1 MKLKDIKTPI
11 SSIHGIG
18 PQQEKFLAKLNI
30 FTVSD
35 LLSFYPKSYDDRTEK
50 ISISDFEKHKKVH
63 AICAVQAH
71 QWFGYG
77 KMKTLKLIINDGT
90 GSASLICFNRNFYEK
105 SLPVGS
111 IICVTGTFEVKF
123 GQIQSTSFE
132 ITKLS
137 DSASLSDFKN
147 TPLPDSAVIPVYKL
161 TEGLTQ
167 KNIRKAVSNAIF
179 QYAKLLENELPE
191 EIIIKRHLLQK
202 KDAIKAI
209 HNPIS
214 LKNAEDARYSL
225 IFEELFNFQS
235 VILERTFK
243 HKGFIPQLSIDYS
256 SDSSEN
262 NRIKNNFDLNEFE
275 KNLSPLQKKLIERL
289 PFKLTEDQ
297 MFAIFQMNNEIDRG
311 YKERSKI
318 LSDNIVLKQPFT
330 MSRLLQGDVGSGKT
344 LVSFF
349 VALRVINWKGQ
360 CALMAPTEIL
370 AKQHA
375 ENAANLLSPLGIK
388 IAYLTGNVKQKGRN
402 MLLSELKNGNID
414 FIIGTHA
421 LFSKQIVYNDL
432 QLAIIDEQH
441 RFGVVQRESII
452 AKGRTVSDKNIN
464 LEPHLLMMSATP
476 IPQSLALTVFGDL
489 DISVIKSMPEGR
501 LPVKT
506 HLIKEENEWKAFEA
520 VRSELKRGHQ
530 AYFVYPA
537 IDSEDFNT
545 ELKSAEIEFQK
556 LKNEIFSEFKCGL
569 IHSKLPQ
576 EEQEE
581 TLKKFSNN
589 QIQVLLATTVIEVGL
604 DVPSATCI
612 VIEQADRFGLAQL
625 HQLRGRVGRGKLQS
639 YCFLIYSDKITK
651 TGIERMKILYETTD
665 GFIIANNDLKLRGPG
680 EITGTVQAGLL
691 SLGLSDIVRD
701 KEILLKAREDA
712 IIFMQNK
719 LEQNKGTSNA
729 FTKTS

>member
-147 TPLPDSAVIPVYKL
+147 TPLPDSAVLPVYKL

-256 SDSSEN
+256 SDFSEN
-262 NRIKNNFDLNEFE
+262 NKIKNNFDLNEFE

>member
-256 SDSSEN
+256 SESSEN

-421 LFSKQIVYNDL
+421 LFSKQIIYNDL

>member
-147 TPLPDSAVIPVYKL
+147 TPLPDSAVLPVYKL

-256 SDSSEN
+256 SESSEN

-311 YKERSKI
+311 YKELSKI

-421 LFSKQIVYNDL
+421 LFSKQIIYNDL

-556 LKNEIFSEFKCGL
+556 LKNEIFSEFECGL

>member
-1 MKLKDIKTPI
+1 MKLKDIKTPV

-18 PQQEKFLAKLNI
+18 PQQEKLLAKLNI
-30 FTVSD
+30 FTVAD
-35 LLSFYPKSYDDRTEK
+35 LLSFYPKNYDDRTEK
-50 ISISDFEKHKKVH
+50 ICISDFEKHKKVH

-111 IICVTGTFEVKF
+111 IICVTGTFELKF
-123 GQIQSTSFE
+123 SQIQSTSFE

-137 DSASLSDFKN
+137 DSAPLSDFKN
-147 TPLPDSAVIPVYKL
+147 TPLPDSAVLPVYRL

-167 KNIRKAVSNAIF
+167 KNIRKAVSNAVF
-179 QYAKLLENELPE
+179 QYAKLLENELPD

-202 KDAIKAI
+202 KDAIKAV

-225 IFEELFNFQS
+225 IFEELFNFQC
-235 VILERTFK
+235 VILERAFK
-243 HKGFIPQLSIDYS
+243 HKGFIPEISIDYS
-256 SDSSEN
+256 SNFDEN
-262 NRIKNNFDLNEFE
+262 NRIKNNFDLSEFE

-297 MFAIFQMNNEIDRG
+297 MFTIYQMNNEIDRG

-318 LSDNIVLKQPFT
+318 LTDTAISNQPFT

-344 LVSFF
+344 LVAFF
-349 VALRVINWKGQ
+349 IALRVINWKGQ

-421 LFSKQIVYNDL
+421 LFSKQIAYNDL

-441 RFGVVQRESII
+441 RFGVVQREAII
-452 AKGRTVSDKNIN
+452 AKGRTVSEKNIN

-537 IDSEDFNT
+537 IDSEDLNT
-545 ELKSAEIEFQK
+545 DLKSAETEFQK
-556 LKNEIFSEFKCGL
+556 LQTEIFPEFKCGL
-569 IHSKLPQ
+569 IHSKIPQ

-581 TLKKFSNN
+581 TIKRFKNN
-589 QIQVLLATTVIEVGL
+589 QIQVLLATTVIEVGF

-651 TGIERMKILYETTD
+651 TGIERMKVLYETTD
-665 GFIIANNDLKLRGPG
+665 GFVIANNDLKLRGPG
-680 EITGTVQAGLL
+680 EITGTVQAGIL

-712 IIFMQNK
+712 VIFMQNK
-719 LEQNKGTSNA
+719 LKQK
-729 FTKTS
+729 

>member
-256 SDSSEN
+256 SESSEN

-421 LFSKQIVYNDL
+421 LFSKQIIYNDL

-719 LEQNKGTSNA
+719 LEQNKSTSNA

>member
-132 ITKLS
+132 IIKLS

-256 SDSSEN
+256 SESSEN
-262 NRIKNNFDLNEFE
+262 NRIKNNFDLNEFK

-318 LSDNIVLKQPFT
+318 LSDNIILKQPFT

-421 LFSKQIVYNDL
+421 LFSKQIIYNDL

>member
-256 SDSSEN
+256 SESSEN

-349 VALRVINWKGQ
+349 IALRVINWKGQ

-421 LFSKQIVYNDL
+421 LFSKQIIYNDL

>member
-235 VILERTFK
+235 VILERAFK

-297 MFAIFQMNNEIDRG
+297 MFVIFQMNNEIDRG

-318 LSDNIVLKQPFT
+318 LSDNIILKQPFT

-421 LFSKQIVYNDL
+421 LFSKQIIYNDL

>member
-243 HKGFIPQLSIDYS
+243 HKGFIPHLSIDYS

-421 LFSKQIVYNDL
+421 LFSKQIIYNDL

-719 LEQNKGTSNA
+719 LEQNKSTSNA

>member
-147 TPLPDSAVIPVYKL
+147 TPLPDSAVLPVYKL

-256 SDSSEN
+256 RESSEN

-318 LSDNIVLKQPFT
+318 LSDNIILKHPFT

-421 LFSKQIVYNDL
+421 LFSKQIIYNDR

>member
-137 DSASLSDFKN
+137 DSAPLSDFKN

-318 LSDNIVLKQPFT
+318 LSDNIILKQPFT

-421 LFSKQIVYNDL
+421 LFSKQIIYNDL

>member
-35 LLSFYPKSYDDRTEK
+35 LLSFYPKNYDDRTEK

-147 TPLPDSAVIPVYKL
+147 TPLPDSAVLPVYKL

-318 LSDNIVLKQPFT
+318 LSDNIILKQPFT

-421 LFSKQIVYNDL
+421 LFSKQIIYNDL

>member
-35 LLSFYPKSYDDRTEK
+35 LLSFYPKNYDDRTEK

-132 ITKLS
+132 IIKLS
-137 DSASLSDFKN
+137 DSASISDFKN
-147 TPLPDSAVIPVYKL
+147 TPLPDSAVLPVYKL

-318 LSDNIVLKQPFT
+318 LSDNIILKQPFT

-421 LFSKQIVYNDL
+421 LFSKQIIYNDL

-719 LEQNKGTSNA
+719 LKQNKGTSNA

>member
-147 TPLPDSAVIPVYKL
+147 TPLPDSAVLPVYKL

-256 SDSSEN
+256 SESSEN

-318 LSDNIVLKQPFT
+318 LSDNIILKQPFT

-349 VALRVINWKGQ
+349 IALRVINWKGQ

-421 LFSKQIVYNDL
+421 LFSKQIIYNDL

>member
-132 ITKLS
+132 IIKLS

-243 HKGFIPQLSIDYS
+243 HKGFIPQLSIDHS
-256 SDSSEN
+256 SESSEN
-262 NRIKNNFDLNEFE
+262 NRIKNNFNLNEFE

-421 LFSKQIVYNDL
+421 LFSKQIIYNDL

>member
-147 TPLPDSAVIPVYKL
+147 TPLPDSAVLPVYKL

-191 EIIIKRHLLQK
+191 EIIVKRHLLQK

-318 LSDNIVLKQPFT
+318 LSDNIILKQPFT

-421 LFSKQIVYNDL
+421 LFSKQIIYNDL

-520 VRSELKRGHQ
+520 VRLELKREHQ

-691 SLGLSDIVRD
+691 SLVLSDIVRD

-719 LEQNKGTSNA
+719 LEQNKGN
-729 FTKTS
+729 

>member
-35 LLSFYPKSYDDRTEK
+35 LLSFYPKNYDDRTEK

-137 DSASLSDFKN
+137 DSAPLSDFKN
-147 TPLPDSAVIPVYKL
+147 TPLPDSAVLPVYKL

-256 SDSSEN
+256 SESSEN

-297 MFAIFQMNNEIDRG
+297 IFAIFQMNNEIDRG

-318 LSDNIVLKQPFT
+318 LSDNIILKQPFT

-421 LFSKQIVYNDL
+421 LFSKQIIYNDL

>member
-1 MKLKDIKTPI
+1 MKLKNIKTPI

-147 TPLPDSAVIPVYKL
+147 APLPDSAVLPVYKL

-256 SDSSEN
+256 SESSEN

-318 LSDNIVLKQPFT
+318 LSDNIILKQPFT

-421 LFSKQIVYNDL
+421 LFSKQIIYNDL

-537 IDSEDFNT
+537 IESEDFNT

-719 LEQNKGTSNA
+719 LEQNKSTSNA

>member
-137 DSASLSDFKN
+137 DSAPLSDFKN
-147 TPLPDSAVIPVYKL
+147 TPLPDSAVLPVYKL

>member
-1 MKLKDIKTPI
+1 MKL
-11 SSIHGIG
+11 
-18 PQQEKFLAKLNI
+18 Q
-30 FTVSD
+30 
-35 LLSFYPKSYDDRTEK
+35 
-50 ISISDFEKHKKVH
+50 
-63 AICAVQAH
+63 
-71 QWFGYG
+71 
-77 KMKTLKLIINDGT
+77 
-90 GSASLICFNRNFYEK
+90 NF
-105 SLPVGS
+105 
-111 IICVTGTFEVKF
+111 
-123 GQIQSTSFE
+123 QIR
-132 ITKLS
+132 
-137 DSASLSDFKN
+137 
-147 TPLPDSAVIPVYKL
+147 LPDSAVLPVYKL

-256 SDSSEN
+256 SESSEN

-275 KNLSPLQKKLIERL
+275 NNLSPLQKKLIERL

-318 LSDNIVLKQPFT
+318 LNDNIILKQPFT

>member
-147 TPLPDSAVIPVYKL
+147 TPLPDSAVLPVYKL

-421 LFSKQIVYNDL
+421 LFSKQIIYNDL

-719 LEQNKGTSNA
+719 LEQNKSTSNA

>member
-137 DSASLSDFKN
+137 DSAPLSDFKN
-147 TPLPDSAVIPVYKL
+147 TPLPDSAVLPVYKL

-421 LFSKQIVYNDL
+421 LFSKQIIYNDL

-719 LEQNKGTSNA
+719 LEQNKSTSNA

>member
-137 DSASLSDFKN
+137 DSAPLSDFKN

-318 LSDNIVLKQPFT
+318 LSDNIILKHPFT

-421 LFSKQIVYNDL
+421 LFSKQIIYNDL

-476 IPQSLALTVFGDL
+476 IPQSLALTLFGDL

-501 LPVKT
+501 LPVRT

-589 QIQVLLATTVIEVGL
+589 QIQLLLATTVIEVGL

>member
-297 MFAIFQMNNEIDRG
+297 MFAVFQMNNEIDRG

-318 LSDNIVLKQPFT
+318 LSDNIILKQPFT

-421 LFSKQIVYNDL
+421 LFSKQIIYNDL

>member
-35 LLSFYPKSYDDRTEK
+35 LLSFYPKNYDDRTEK

-147 TPLPDSAVIPVYKL
+147 TPLPDSAVLPVYKL

-256 SDSSEN
+256 SESSEN
-262 NRIKNNFDLNEFE
+262 NRIKNYFDLNEFE

-421 LFSKQIVYNDL
+421 LFSKQIIYNDL

>member
-35 LLSFYPKSYDDRTEK
+35 LLLFYPKSYDDRTEK

-137 DSASLSDFKN
+137 DSAPLSDFKN
-147 TPLPDSAVIPVYKL
+147 TPLPDSAVLPVYKL

-256 SDSSEN
+256 SESSEN

-318 LSDNIVLKQPFT
+318 LSDNIILKQPFT

-421 LFSKQIVYNDL
+421 LFSKQIIYNDL

-719 LEQNKGTSNA
+719 LEQNKSTSNA

>member
-105 SLPVGS
+105 SLSVGS

-137 DSASLSDFKN
+137 DSAPLSDFKN
-147 TPLPDSAVIPVYKL
+147 TPLPDSAVLPVYKL

-256 SDSSEN
+256 SESSEN

-318 LSDNIVLKQPFT
+318 LSDNIILKQPFT

>member
-1 MKLKDIKTPI
+1 MKLKDIKIPI

-132 ITKLS
+132 IIKLS

-256 SDSSEN
+256 SESSEN

-318 LSDNIVLKQPFT
+318 LSDNIILKQPFT

-421 LFSKQIVYNDL
+421 LFSKQIIYNDL

>member
-147 TPLPDSAVIPVYKL
+147 TPLPDSAVLPVYKL

-421 LFSKQIVYNDL
+421 LFSKQIIYNDL

>member
-1 MKLKDIKTPI
+1 
-11 SSIHGIG
+11 
-18 PQQEKFLAKLNI
+18 
-30 FTVSD
+30 
-35 LLSFYPKSYDDRTEK
+35 
-50 ISISDFEKHKKVH
+50 
-63 AICAVQAH
+63 
-71 QWFGYG
+71 
-77 KMKTLKLIINDGT
+77 
-90 GSASLICFNRNFYEK
+90 ASLICFNRNFYEK

-137 DSASLSDFKN
+137 DSAPLSDFKN

-318 LSDNIVLKQPFT
+318 LSDNIILKQPFT

-421 LFSKQIVYNDL
+421 LFSKQIIYNDL

>member
-137 DSASLSDFKN
+137 DSAPLSDFKN
-147 TPLPDSAVIPVYKL
+147 TPLPDSAVLPVYKL

-318 LSDNIVLKQPFT
+318 LSDNIILKQPFT

-421 LFSKQIVYNDL
+421 LFSKQIIYNDL

>member
-18 PQQEKFLAKLNI
+18 PQQEKFLTKLNI

-318 LSDNIVLKQPFT
+318 LSDNIILKQPFT

-421 LFSKQIVYNDL
+421 LFSKQIIYNDL

>member
-137 DSASLSDFKN
+137 DSAPLSDFKN

-179 QYAKLLENELPE
+179 QYAKILENELPE

-421 LFSKQIVYNDL
+421 LFSKQIIYNDL

>member
-63 AICAVQAH
+63 AICAVHAH

-123 GQIQSTSFE
+123 GQIQSTSFA

-147 TPLPDSAVIPVYKL
+147 TPLPDSAAIPVYKL

-256 SDSSEN
+256 SESSEN

-318 LSDNIVLKQPFT
+318 LSDNIILKQPFT

-421 LFSKQIVYNDL
+421 LFSKQIIYNDL

>member
-137 DSASLSDFKN
+137 DSAPLSDFKN

-256 SDSSEN
+256 SESSEN

-318 LSDNIVLKQPFT
+318 LSDNIILKQPFT

-421 LFSKQIVYNDL
+421 LFSKQIIYNDL

-537 IDSEDFNT
+537 IESEDFNT

>member
-243 HKGFIPQLSIDYS
+243 HKGFIPHLSIDYS

-275 KNLSPLQKKLIERL
+275 NNLSPLQKKLIERL

-297 MFAIFQMNNEIDRG
+297 MFVIFQMNNEIDRG

-318 LSDNIVLKQPFT
+318 LNDNIILKQPFT

-421 LFSKQIVYNDL
+421 LFSKQIIYNDL

-719 LEQNKGTSNA
+719 LEQNKSTSNA

>member
-318 LSDNIVLKQPFT
+318 LSDNIILKQPFT

>member
-147 TPLPDSAVIPVYKL
+147 TPLPDSAVLPVYKL

-275 KNLSPLQKKLIERL
+275 NNLSPLQKKLIERL

-639 YCFLIYSDKITK
+639 YCFLIYSSNRNIMFYK
-651 TGIERMKILYETTD
+651 Y
-665 GFIIANNDLKLRGPG
+665 NDLIYLY
-680 EITGTVQAGLL
+680 
-691 SLGLSDIVRD
+691 S
-701 KEILLKAREDA
+701 
-712 IIFMQNK
+712 
-719 LEQNKGTSNA
+719 
-729 FTKTS
+729 

>member
-137 DSASLSDFKN
+137 DSAPLSDFKN
-147 TPLPDSAVIPVYKL
+147 TPLPDSAVLPVYKL

-275 KNLSPLQKKLIERL
+275 NNLSPLQKKLIERL

-318 LSDNIVLKQPFT
+318 LNDNIILKQPFT